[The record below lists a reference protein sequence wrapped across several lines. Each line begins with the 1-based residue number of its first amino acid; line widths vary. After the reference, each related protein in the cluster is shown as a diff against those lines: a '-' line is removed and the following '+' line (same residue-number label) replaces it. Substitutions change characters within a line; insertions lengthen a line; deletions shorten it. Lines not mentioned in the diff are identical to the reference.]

1 METEI
6 WKKHPYIE
14 KLEVS
19 TLGRVR
25 TLDRVVPC
33 RGNRTQL
40 VKGRVLKQQ
49 DNGIG
54 YLQTSFRM
62 NRKLVTKSVHRLVS
76 ETFISNPDNLPQVN
90 NKNCDRGDNS
100 VSNLEWCDESY
111 NQKYRN
117 KHGVSQTEA
126 AGHPLLA
133 VNLNT
138 LKVSRFRSQ
147 HEAGR
152 ELGLFDQ
159 NIRAVIKGR
168 RNSTGGFWFV
178 NDDDKAT
185 DAIKNKLRKISKGR

>member
-1 METEI
+1 M
-6 WKKHPYIE
+6 
-14 KLEVS
+14 
-19 TLGRVR
+19 
-25 TLDRVVPC
+25 
-33 RGNRTQL
+33 
-40 VKGRVLKQQ
+40 KGRILGQH
-49 DNGIG
+49 DNGNG

-90 NKNCDRGDNS
+90 HKNCDRGDNR

-126 AGHPLLA
+126 VGHPLFS

-178 NDDDKAT
+178 NDDNKAT
-185 DAIKNKLRKISKGR
+185 DAIKNKLHKIRKGDSHANTKRVRNRR

>member
-6 WKKHPYIE
+6 WKKHPEIE

-19 TLGRVR
+19 TFGRVR
-25 TLDRVVPC
+25 S
-33 RGNRTQL
+33 
-40 VKGRVLKQQ
+40 VKGHYYKSRP
-49 DNGIG
+49 NRNG
-54 YLQTSFRM
+54 YLQVSFRM
-62 NRKLVTKSVHRLVS
+62 NGKFVTKSVHRLVA
-76 ETFISNPDNLPQVN
+76 ETFISNPENFLQVN
-90 NKNCDRGDNS
+90 HRDCDRTNNN
-100 VSNLEWCDESY
+100 VENLEWCTASY

-126 AGHPLLA
+126 AGHPLFA

-152 ELGLFDQ
+152 ELGLFNQ

-168 RNSTGGFWFV
+168 RNQAGGFWFV
-178 NDDDKAT
+178 NDDNKAT
-185 DAIKNKLRKISKGR
+185 DAIKNKLHKIRKGD

>member
-6 WKKHPYIE
+6 WKKHPEIE

-19 TLGRVR
+19 TFGRVR
-25 TLDRVVPC
+25 SV
-33 RGNRTQL
+33 RGHYYKSLPN
-40 VKGRVLKQQ
+40 
-49 DNGIG
+49 NCG
-54 YLQTSFRM
+54 YLQVFFRM
-62 NRKLVTKSVHRLVS
+62 NGKLVSKLVHRLVAQV
-76 ETFISNPDNLPQVN
+76 FISNPNNLQQVN
-90 NKNCDRGDNS
+90 HRDGNRSNNN
-100 VSNLEWCDESY
+100 VSNLEWCTASY

-126 AGHPLLA
+126 AGHPLFA

-138 LKVSRFRSQ
+138 LKASRFRSQ

-185 DAIKNKLRKISKGR
+185 DAIKNKLHKIRKDELEHIDILKTIMKEI

>member
-1 METEI
+1 
-6 WKKHPYIE
+6 
-14 KLEVS
+14 
-19 TLGRVR
+19 
-25 TLDRVVPC
+25 
-33 RGNRTQL
+33 L

-90 NKNCDRGDNS
+90 HKNCDRGDNR

-126 AGHPLLA
+126 AGHPLFA

>member
-33 RGNRTQL
+33 RGNRTQF
-40 VKGRVLKQQ
+40 VKGRVLKQR

-90 NKNCDRGDNS
+90 HKNCDRGDNR

-126 AGHPLLA
+126 AGHPLFA

-185 DAIKNKLRKISKGR
+185 DAINNKLHKIRKGD